1 MSENLLS
8 EAELVSLV
16 ALSECLGKPELAR
29 ELATAVLF
37 AEMPGTR
44 IGVVGLVKRGK
55 SSLINSIVGSD
66 LSPVNL
72 LPETSSVIAFA
83 SSENVGA
90 NGISEE
96 GKHLLLSTKASQFR
110 RSVSRNSK
118 PPLVAA
124 KFRGSVDL
132 PPDLW
137 LIDTPGSYETD
148 VAKKSLMTSGMP
160 NSLYELCDGFV
171 VVMGVPGVSGVDI
184 ELLQN
189 LNSRLGNRNC
199 PVVVMVKALDS
210 SISFHQLKEYV
221 QEVFNGS
228 TNRIFVSSDEDRS
241 EIDQLLVL
249 FSALKRGSSVEVKTQ
264 SERVLKS
271 ISSDLRQLLF
281 QTDEKVEI
289 AFPKRMLA
297 NLPSDIAE
305 IVAQRATGAYV
316 RRVKEEYQASEKKA
330 KESYQDAF
338 RTWSQRDAQLKADV
352 AMARRALTAA
362 EKALKKNKPS
372 VGCFPWLLFFFSWS
386 FPPVA
391 IVVGIWLYSSYSK
404 REEVSSKS
412 EPILL
417 ANRVRA
423 LEKLTLASELKKQH
437 QVGKPQNPK
446 DSGH

>member
-8 EAELVSLV
+8 EGELVSLV

-55 SSLINSIVGSD
+55 SSLINAIVGSD

-96 GKHLLLSTKASQFR
+96 GKHLLLSTTPSQFR
-110 RSVSRNSK
+110 RSVSRNSR

-124 KFRGSVDL
+124 KFRGSFEM

-199 PVVVMVKALDS
+199 PVVVIVKALDS
-210 SISFHQLKEYV
+210 SISFQQLKEYV
-221 QEVFNGS
+221 QEVFSGS
-228 TNRIFVSSDEDRS
+228 TNRIFVSSDENRS
-241 EIDQLLVL
+241 EINLLL
-249 FSALKRGSSVEVKTQ
+249 TSFKDLKRRPFDEAKRLSENVLNSVK
-264 SERVLKS
+264 
-271 ISSDLRQLLF
+271 SDLRQILI
-281 QTDEKVEI
+281 QIDDEIELK
-289 AFPKRMLA
+289 FPKRLLGD
-297 NLPSDIAE
+297 LPSDVAE
-305 IVAQRATGAYV
+305 LVKRRAPGAHSRRAREASVASM
-316 RRVKEEYQASEKKA
+316 KSIN
-330 KESYQDAF
+330 ESYQDAL
-338 RTWSQRDAQLKADV
+338 RTWSLRDDQLKVDV

-391 IVVGIWLYSSYSK
+391 IVVGIWLYSSYGKEEEITSK
-404 REEVSSKS
+404 NQ
-412 EPILL
+412 PNLL
-417 ANRVRA
+417 ASRDRA
-423 LEKLTLASELKKQH
+423 LEKLTLAIELKKQH
-437 QVGKPQNPK
+437 QVRKPQNPK